1 MLQVIDETEVAISEL
16 DRITSQE
23 EDIGVDELSVTTVLI
38 EAVSTGVQRDRNV
51 RTTVKAN

>member
-38 EAVSTGVQRDRNV
+38 EAVSTGVQQDRNV
-51 RTTVKAN
+51 RTTV